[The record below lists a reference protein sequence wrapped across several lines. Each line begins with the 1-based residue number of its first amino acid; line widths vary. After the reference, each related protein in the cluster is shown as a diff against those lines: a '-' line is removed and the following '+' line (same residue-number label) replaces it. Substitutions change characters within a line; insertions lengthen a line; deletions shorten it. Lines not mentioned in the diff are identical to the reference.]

1 MLAIIAEEMGCE
13 MSRKSCTIP
22 RTGLREVDVA
32 IVNYRKW
39 YTHYWDYLYGIT
51 VNSIIWENLPN
62 TVNKRYLEV
71 TLAEKGYALFFSDEV
86 LGYLALKC
94 TIGGELDVY
103 DIPVFRQAISNSGY
117 RRRRNNTNSV
127 LIFNNYQREPDIST
141 INLYASMLARARMG
155 MKSNLDIQK
164 FPLLILC
171 DEKQR
176 LSMQQ
181 VYEQYSGDVPV
192 IFGNKNLDIDG
203 IKVLK
208 TDAPFV
214 TDKLEM
220 SLHQIFNDFLSWVGI
235 ENSNQDKKE
244 RLVSDEVGSN
254 YGNVESSRN
263 IRLNA
268 RKDACEEI
276 NNMFGLN
283 VNCRFN
289 SDLATLLNSPAIM
302 NGGDENEQVYN
313 TSALDSGDGDA

>member
-1 MLAIIAEEMGCE
+1 MITAEEMGCE
-13 MSRKSCTIP
+13 MSRKSCVHP
-22 RTGLREVDVA
+22 KTGIKEVDVA

-39 YTHYWDYLYGIT
+39 FIHYWNYLYEIV
-51 VNSIIWENLPN
+51 VNSIIWENLPKS
-62 TVNKRYLEV
+62 VNKRYLEV
-71 TLAEKGYALFFSDEV
+71 ILAEKGYALFFKDEV

-94 TIGGELDVY
+94 TIGMELDVY
-103 DIPVFRQAISNSGY
+103 DIPVFRKASSNSGY
-117 RRRRNNTNSV
+117 HCNRDNTNSV
-127 LIFNNYQREPDIST
+127 LIFNNYQHEPDILA

-176 LSMQQ
+176 LSMEQ

-203 IKVLK
+203 VKVLK

-214 TDKLEM
+214 ADKLEM
-220 SLHQIFNDFLSWVGI
+220 SLHQIFNDFLTWVGV

-254 YGNVESSRN
+254 YGNVETSRN
-263 IRLNA
+263 IRLNS

-276 NNMFGLN
+276 NDMFGLN

-289 SDLATLLNSPAIM
+289 SDLTTLLNSPAIM
-302 NGGDENEQVYN
+302 NGGDEYEQVYN
-313 TSALDSGDGDA
+313 PSALDSGDGDT